1 MSVRLQAEDF
11 DLGAEV
17 ARLTAG
23 RDEVGAVVTFTGLCR
38 GSSGGRPI
46 RAMVL
51 EHYPAMAQAELE
63 RIEAEARRRWP
74 LDDVLVLHRYG
85 RLEPGDR
92 IVLVV
97 TLSAHREAAFA
108 AAAFL
113 MDYLKTRAPF
123 WKREEFED
131 GAHWVEARA
140 EDDAAAAR
148 WRTGADPGQAGGQR
162 QDDAG
167 RRARADEEAT
177 AGP

>member
-1 MSVRLQAEDF
+1 VSVRLQAEDF

-38 GSSGGRPI
+38 RNSDGRPI

-51 EHYPAMAQAELE
+51 EHYPAMAQAELA

-113 MDYLKTRAPF
+113 MDYLKTCAPF

-131 GAHWVEARA
+131 GTHWVEARA
-140 EDDAAAAR
+140 EDDAALRR
-148 WRTGADPGQAGGQR
+148 WRG
-162 QDDAG
+162 
-167 RRARADEEAT
+167 
-177 AGP
+177 